1 MRHEKMNRTEALAQ
15 ALALAVAAPEDEQS
29 QQAIRLATNIAS
41 GMSEVQV
48 ARAKR
53 MAVKLVDA

>member
-1 MRHEKMNRTEALAQ
+1 MNRTEALAQ

-29 QQAIRLATNIAS
+29 QRAIQLATNIAS